1 MRRRASS
8 PEICTVECCGSN
20 RSPVVTGTAKR
31 GCGLKSS
38 LNFESSLVAKKVPE
52 ESNSVTTVVS
62 DDSDATSITL
72 SASSSSITEGGS
84 ITYTATLSSPVTG
97 SPLDITLSNG
107 QHIVIGVGSVVAM
120 LAIGETIDD
129 AEIYRGF
136 FDKLAQ
142 SAFLTGHDI

>member
-1 MRRRASS
+1 MSTLIAIQNTQNDLNAGFTAEGRLFLRRPENASAV
-8 PEICTVECCGSN
+8 TVDLARESVEL
-20 RSPVVTGTAKR
+20 RLSVVPSG
-31 GCGLKSS
+31 
-38 LNFESSLVAKKVPE
+38 NV
-52 ESNSVTTVVS
+52 
-62 DDSDATSITL
+62 
-72 SASSSSITEGGS
+72 
-84 ITYTATLSSPVTG
+84 YTATLSSPVTG